1 MGDFDSWHCGGTS
14 HVRIGNEPPFVGRDG
29 DLGTIRCFVGGLFR
43 QGNAWK
49 EPRDWTHRAVRS
61 VAGRFCEAVM
71 RLICLGLN
79 HETAPV
85 EVREVFALT
94 DTALARETESLVSAH
109 AVQEGV
115 VLSTCNRT
123 EYYAVVNGGSGV
135 TELENWI
142 CDQRNYDGPREGVFY
157 HFESRAAAE
166 HLCRVAS
173 GMNSMVLGETE
184 IFGQVKKAYK
194 RSLESGATKAILNK
208 LFQRAFG
215 VGKKV
220 RTQTRIQEGATSV
233 AGASV
238 ELAEKVFGRLT
249 GSSVMVIG
257 AGEMSRKTA
266 RALQSRGASLV
277 MVTNRS
283 FDRAVDLAD
292 EIGGRAIPF
301 DGWEE
306 ELVHLDVVI
315 AATGAPHFVVKP
327 GHVEAVRRKR
337 KYRPLIMVDIAV
349 PRDIDPTVGEIEE
362 VYLYDIDTLQQM
374 ADEARR
380 KREKQLR
387 VCENIIR
394 EEIDKARLPGVTEES

>member
-1 MGDFDSWHCGGTS
+1 M
-14 HVRIGNEPPFVGRDG
+14 
-29 DLGTIRCFVGGLFR
+29 
-43 QGNAWK
+43 Q
-49 EPRDWTHRAVRS
+49 
-61 VAGRFCEAVM
+61 
-71 RLICLGLN
+71 LICLGLN

-85 EVREVFALT
+85 EVRERFALSEA
-94 DTALARETESLVSAH
+94 ALDRETEMLMSASD
-109 AVQEGV
+109 VQEGV

-135 TELENWI
+135 AELENWI
-142 CDQRNYDGPREGVFY
+142 CQKREYLGSREGIFY
-157 HFESRAAAE
+157 EYQAREAAE

-184 IFGQVKKAYK
+184 IFGQVKQAYK
-194 RSLESGATKAILNK
+194 RSLEGGATKTVLNK

-220 RTQTRIQEGATSV
+220 RTHTAIQEGATSV

-238 ELAEKVFGRLT
+238 ELAEKVFGKLK

-266 RALQSRGASLV
+266 RALQSRGASSV

-283 FDRAVDLAD
+283 FDKAVDLAE
-292 EIGGRAIPF
+292 EIGGRAVPF
-301 DGWEE
+301 HGWEE

-327 GHVEAVRRKR
+327 SHVEAVRRKR

-349 PRDIDPTVGEIEE
+349 PRDIDPAVGEIEE
-362 VYLYDIDTLQQM
+362 VYLYDIDTLQEM
-374 ADEARR
+374 ADQAR
-380 KREKQLR
+380 KRREEQLLL
-387 VCENIIR
+387 CEEIIR
-394 EEIDKARLPGVTEES
+394 EEIDKVTLPAVND